1 MPTYEYECATCRRAF
16 EAEQK
21 ISEAPLKKCVREGC
35 GGDVQRTIPRST
47 NFVLKGSGWFK
58 DGYGKRP

>member
-1 MPTYEYECATCRRAF
+1 MPTYDYECKKCTYTF

-35 GGDVQRTIPRST
+35 TGDVKRTIPRATS
-47 NFVLKGSGWFK
+47 FVLKGSGWFK